1 MKVPL
6 LDLNPQNFALAGE
19 LESAF
24 TRVLHSGRF
33 ILGPEVEKFERN
45 AAGLVGARHAI
56 GVSSGTDAI
65 LLALM
70 ALGVG
75 PGDEVICPS
84 FTFFATAG
92 CIARAGAIP
101 VFADSCPVCFNLDV
115 EDAARK
121 ITARTRAI
129 MPVHLF
135 GQAAEMDRVME
146 LAAAHRNVA
155 VIEDAAQA
163 LGAQYRGRGAGSIG
177 DFGTF
182 SFYPSKNLGG
192 FGDAGLLVTSDDA
205 LAAQARLL
213 RGHGAEQKYFHKQ
226 VGGNFRIDPL
236 QTALLGVKLTHL
248 AEYSEGRRRN
258 AAFYTSQLLQL
269 PGVCAGAGPSRCVP
283 GSSECSRPK
292 KIGIALPAG
301 YPHNHHIWNQY
312 TLRVAAGEQW
322 NRPENPRDALQKFLT
337 AREIGTEIYY
347 PRPMH
352 LQECFAA
359 AGTNPPHLPVAET
372 LAAECLSIPI
382 FPELTR
388 DQLETV
394 AGAIRDFIVENA

>member
-1 MKVPL
+1 VKVPL
-6 LDLNPQNFALAGE
+6 LDLNSQNLALAGE

-24 TRVLHSGRF
+24 TRVLRSGRF
-33 ILGPEVEKFERN
+33 ILGPEVEKFERDV
-45 AAGLVGARHAI
+45 ADLVGARHAI

-70 ALGVG
+70 ALGIG

-92 CIARAGAIP
+92 CIARVGATP
-101 VFADSCPVCFNLDV
+101 VFADSCPVSFNLDV

-121 ITARTRAI
+121 ITPRTRAI
-129 MPVHLF
+129 VPVHLF
-135 GQAAEMDRVME
+135 GQTAEMDRVME
-146 LAAAHRNVA
+146 LATAHHKLA

-192 FGDAGLLVTSDDA
+192 FGDAGLLVTSNDA
-205 LAAQARLL
+205 LAAEARLL
-213 RGHGAEQKYFHKQ
+213 RGHGAEHKYFHKK
-226 VGGNFRIDPL
+226 VGGNFRIDPM
-236 QTALLGVKLTHL
+236 QTALLGVKLPHL
-248 AEYSEGRRRN
+248 AEYSDGRRRN
-258 AAFYTSQLLQL
+258 AVFYTSQLAQI
-269 PGVCAGAGPSRCVP
+269 PG
-283 GSSECSRPK
+283 ECPCPK
-292 KIGIALPAG
+292 KVGIVLPSA

-312 TLRVAAGEQW
+312 TLRVIRGEQW
-322 NRPENPRDALQKFLT
+322 NRTENPRDALQKFLT

-352 LQECFAA
+352 MQECFASVAGA
-359 AGTNPPHLPVAET
+359 ARLPMAET

-382 FPELTR
+382 FPDLTHE
-388 DQLETV
+388 QLEMVVT
-394 AGAIRDFIVENA
+394 AIRDFVAQNA